1 MNNLENELTALISA
15 KRQQRNS
22 SLTVVAR
29 NETLPWTVQLKG
41 MPDGKF
47 VPLDGFKRPI
57 DSKTGRLR
65 KSRDD
70 WKDHLY
76 TAAELDVFGP
86 YVKAVGILLGPPSGL
101 LVVDLDGPGS
111 DETLRLCTGLTLDD
125 LRQTVVNSSGRPG
138 RKKGFFR
145 VKEEDWEGLRYQQ
158 LKHPTDPTKGDV
170 EVLWEGHQAVVAGAH
185 PNKEGD
191 GLGHYEFEKACS
203 PAERPIAHAPYE
215 LIERCKGKKQRK
227 ANREDGGKGF
237 VKGLQMADAREAKQD
252 AEKFRDLLENYFDPE
267 DQRWQDYQFWLMVL
281 MIGHEISVRSRDP
294 ELLLEDCDN
303 WSSKQPNY
311 QGTHEIEEKWDSF
324 NQSDSDN
331 AVRLGSLVKIAQEK
345 LDYEL
350 PKLTKQAETEEGKN
364 EEAEKKKWKKESLLS
379 SPLSRNKSVD
389 YRLKVLQR
397 YLHYYGMQVR
407 NTLRRRVLLR
417 SVRKRLDLAQ
427 VLRDPELA
435 SMVMAAQ
442 DKAAGNYYK
451 AFNAAQRKGMDIP
464 DIQWV
469 IPQLIPAN
477 DATLLVGAPKVGK
490 TRLAVVVVKA
500 ILEQQG
506 CIGCA
511 AGPGTPEVIFISDD
525 QSRADSAA
533 MFRKAG
539 IMEHERLLWS
549 PTFRMD
555 EEQLDRLLTDIKAH
569 PGAVVVI
576 DSLRSTTTSTGV
588 DENTQ
593 EMGTLVYDLKRA
605 AIEAGGTLMLIHHG
619 SKQGG
624 IGQDAL
630 SGHNSIGG
638 ACNGVIHIS
647 YLVDDKGRPQKSSN
661 ERRVIREA
669 RTGQCFDNVVAV
681 QDQGPWTF
689 LGSFES
695 YEAKQEERDE
705 ESKERTKLKNLNNS
719 QSSLLAILCD
729 RFDQKAGPASLLDLM
744 KEANLC
750 KATRQRDSE
759 MTNPERSAQAAC
771 RSLLS
776 LLSKWG
782 FVVKHP
788 DESGTPGSAR
798 RHLYELNQDGR
809 KNA

>member
-1 MNNLENELTALISA
+1 MRNLSIELTALISA

-22 SLTVVAR
+22 SLAVVTG
-29 NETLPWTVQLKG
+29 NETTHWHDLLNG
-41 MPDGKF
+41 IPDGKF
-47 VPLDGFKRPI
+47 IPLDGFKRPI
-57 DSKTGRLR
+57 DPKTGRLR
-65 KSRDD
+65 KSGDD
-70 WKDHLY
+70 WKNHLY
-76 TAAELDVFGP
+76 TTAELDEFGP
-86 YVKAVGILLGPPSGL
+86 CVKAVGILLGPLSGL

-111 DETLRLCTGLTLDD
+111 DETLRLCTGLALDD
-125 LRQTVVNSSGRPG
+125 LPKTVVNSSGRPG
-138 RKKGFFR
+138 RKKLFFR
-145 VKEEDWEGLRYQQ
+145 IKEEDWEGLSYQKF
-158 LKHPTDPTKGDV
+158 KHPDDPTKGDV
-170 EVLWEGHQAVVAGAH
+170 EVLWEGRQAVVAGAH
-185 PNKEGD
+185 PNEEGD
-191 GLGHYEFEKACS
+191 GYGHYEFEKACS
-203 PAERPIAHAPYE
+203 PAERAIAHAPYE
-215 LIERCKGKKQRK
+215 LIALCRSKRQKK
-227 ANREDGGKGF
+227 ANRNDGGKGF
-237 VKGLQMADAREAKQD
+237 VKGLQWVEAREAKQD
-252 AEKFRDLLENYFDPE
+252 AEKFRNLLENFFVPGE
-267 DQRWQDYQFWLMVL
+267 PRWQGYDFWLMVL
-281 MIGHEISVRSRDP
+281 MIGHEISVRSGDP
-294 ELLLEDCDN
+294 ELLLDVCDK

-311 QGTHEIEEKWDSF
+311 KGTHEIEEKWHGF
-324 NQSDSDN
+324 KKSDSDN
-331 AVRLGSLVKIAQEK
+331 AVGLGSLVKIAQEE

-350 PKLTKQAETEEGKN
+350 PKRTKQAEAEAGENEEEGK
-364 EEAEKKKWKKESLLS
+364 KKKDRPER

-389 YRLKVLQR
+389 YRLNVLQR
-397 YLHYYGMQVR
+397 YLHHYGMQVR

-417 SVRKRLDLAQ
+417 SARKRLGLAQ
-427 VLRDPELA
+427 VLKDPELA
-435 SMVMAAQ
+435 TMVMAAQ
-442 DKAAGNYYK
+442 DKAAGNYYE
-451 AFNAAQRKGMDIP
+451 ALNAAQRKEMEIP

-469 IPQLIPAN
+469 IPELIPAN

-525 QSRADSAA
+525 QSPADTAA
-533 MFRKAG
+533 MFRKAE

-555 EEQLDRLLTDIKAH
+555 EEQLDRLLSDIKAH

-669 RTGQCFDNVVAV
+669 RTGESFDNVVAV

-695 YEAKQEERDE
+695 YEAKQEEKDQE
-705 ESKERTKLKNLNNS
+705 AKERTKLKKLNNS
-719 QSSLLAILCD
+719 QTALLAILCD

-776 LLSKWG
+776 LLSKLEL
-782 FVVKHP
+782 VVKHS
-788 DESGTPGSAR
+788 DESGTPGSGR
-798 RHLYELNQDGR
+798 RYLYELNQDGR
-809 KNA
+809 NNA

>member
-1 MNNLENELTALISA
+1 MLSIKDVMRQVGAEKDAARKSA
-15 KRQQRNS
+15 PTKPLWS
-22 SLTVVAR
+22 DL
-29 NETLPWTVQLKG
+29 LKG
-41 MPDGKF
+41 MPNLRIYEPCNGEK
-47 VPLDGFKRPI
+47 VPI
-57 DSKTGRLR
+57 DPKTGYPR
-65 KSRDD
+65 KD
-70 WKDHLY
+70 WQDNPY
-76 TAAELDVFGP
+76 TIEELDELGP
-86 YVKAVGILLGPPSGL
+86 NVKAIGMLLGEKSGY
-101 LVVDLDGPGS
+101 VAIDFDGPGS
-111 DETLRLCTGLTLDD
+111 DRTFEAHTGHSPQD
-125 LRQTVVNSSGRPG
+125 LPRTVAWSSGLPG
-138 RKKGFFR
+138 RYQCLYR
-145 VKEEDWEGLRYQQ
+145 YPPEYLDGLSRKD
-158 LKHPTDPTKGDV
+158 LKHPTDANAGNV
-170 EVLWEGHQAVVAGAH
+170 EFRSGGQSVIVGAH
-185 PNKEGD
+185 PNYADPVKKT
-191 GLGHYEFEKACS
+191 GLGLGAGYGHYRYKPGCS
-203 PAERPIAHAPYE
+203 PAEIPIAVAPDWLVQSHIE
-215 LIERCKGKKQRK
+215 LCKGKQQKK
-227 ANREDGGKGF
+227 ANRNDGGKGF
-237 VKGLQMADAREAKQD
+237 LTAKGRQMIDAREAKQD
-252 AEKFRDLLENYFDPE
+252 AEKFRDLLKHYFVPE
-267 DQRWQDYQFWLMVL
+267 DQRWQGYDFWLMVL
-281 MIGHEISVRSRDP
+281 MIGHEISLRSGDP
-294 ELLLEDCDN
+294 ELLLDVCDK

-311 QGTHEIEEKWDSF
+311 KGTHEIEEKWDGF

-331 AVRLGSLVKIAQEK
+331 AVGLGSLVKIAQKE
-345 LDYEL
+345 LGYQL
-350 PKLTKQAETEEGKN
+350 PKRTKQAETEPGEN
-364 EEAEKKKWKKESLLS
+364 EEAEKKKWKKESLIS

-427 VLRDPELA
+427 VLKDPELA

-442 DKAAGNYYK
+442 DKAAGNYYE
-451 AFNAAQRKGMDIP
+451 AFNAAQRKGMEIP

-469 IPQLIPAN
+469 IPELIPAN

-490 TRLAVVVVKA
+490 TRLAVVIVKA

-525 QSRADSAA
+525 QSPADTAA
-533 MFRKAG
+533 MFRNAG

-555 EEQLDRLLTDIKAH
+555 EEQLDRLLNDIKAH

-576 DSLRSTTTSTGV
+576 DSLRSTTTSTGL

-705 ESKERTKLKNLNNS
+705 EAKERTKLKKLNNP
-719 QSSLLAILCD
+719 QNSLLAILCD

-744 KEANLC
+744 KEASLC

-759 MTNPERSAQAAC
+759 MTNPERSAQASC

-776 LLSKWG
+776 LLSKL
-782 FVVKHP
+782 
-788 DESGTPGSAR
+788 E
-798 RHLYELNQDGR
+798 
-809 KNA
+809 